1 MKKRLFSLL
10 ILLSLV
16 LLLPCS
22 AFGEGLPELREADL
36 IWFGEYEGEPV
47 AWLVL
52 DAEQTNMGTEGVF
65 LISEGLFDINE
76 VVYDEDSTLWEGSL
90 GQQWCTDFASAAFS
104 PAESALVP
112 FTCVDEEETLLYA
125 LSWREVSLRGEQV
138 FFLSVIE
145 VDRYWGSYSPDY
157 MYTVK
162 PISLESYWWLRSPH
176 RYHEDY
182 HGIVLHSNMIHD
194 YLPFAPWCARPCI
207 NLTPDAALFRLP
219 ADDGGAPGVVVL
231 PSDGEGHEWKLLA
244 ELPGQPF
251 RAETTAADAQTL
263 TVSYSGA
270 DTDEDAMLSLLI
282 RGADGE
288 PISLCRLERPSAP
301 EGTLSL
307 DLAQLAPPEGAELFL
322 LCEKLSP
329 VRYTNYAATPQPLA
343 LELPPE
349 PEPTPEAPEET
360 PEPESAAVPE
370 TQPGN
375 SPFLLPALAAAGL
388 LAVVLLVIA
397 ARRRSSRPVLLLL
410 LLLALAAL
418 VWFRIR
424 ISGAPALFP
433 R

>member
-1 MKKRLFSLL
+1 MKKRLLSIL

-16 LLLPCS
+16 LLLPGS
-22 AFGEGLPELREADL
+22 AFGEGLPDLWEEDL

-52 DAEQTNMGTEGVF
+52 DAAQTNMGTEGVF

-90 GQQWCTDFASAAFS
+90 GQQWCTDFAAAAFT

-112 FTCVDEEETLLYA
+112 LTYVDEEETLLYA

-207 NLTPDAALFRLP
+207 NLTPDAALFLLP
-219 ADDGGAPGVVVL
+219 ADDEGAPGAVVI
-231 PSDGEGHEWKLLA
+231 PTDGERHEWKLLA
-244 ELPGQPF
+244 ELPEHPF
-251 RAETTAADAQTL
+251 RAGTTAADAQTL

-270 DTDEDAMLSLLI
+270 DTDEDAMLSVLI
-282 RGADGE
+282 RSAEGE
-288 PISLCRLERPSAP
+288 PLSLRRLERPASP

-307 DLAQLAPPEGAELFL
+307 DLVQLALPEGAELFL
-322 LCEKLSP
+322 LCEKFSP
-329 VRYTNYAATPQPLA
+329 AHYTNYAGTPQPLVT
-343 LELPPE
+343 ELPPE

-360 PEPESAAVPE
+360 PEPESTALPE
-370 TQPGN
+370 TQSGK
-375 SPFLLPALAAAGL
+375 SPLLPALLAAAGL
-388 LAVVLLVIA
+388 LAVAFLVLT

-410 LLLALAAL
+410 LLLALAAV
-418 VWFRIR
+418 VWFRVR
-424 ISGAPALFP
+424 VSGAPALF